1 MYFRKLSRIQRPWL
15 PRRVAWLSLVCYRC
29 DFLTLCTASH
39 MQGLQPTTTC
49 LYFKPL
55 SVRQTH
61 TLLSWFMLT
70 QINCKSNDLLILLA
84 IRTSHSQVPIDTE
97 PHCCLLMLLSISW
110 TLRPWESF
118 PTRPKATELCAS
130 FLSQRAQCNMST
142 AQSQTLA
149 FRKFAF
155 WLLACKD
162 GIFLTNAVS
171 LGWLCP
177 GAGQLSVWLPRALQS
192 SVSVSVC

>member
-1 MYFRKLSRIQRPWL
+1 MLKCTNKKRKEDHA
-15 PRRVAWLSLVCYRC
+15 VAV
-29 DFLTLCTASH
+29 
-39 MQGLQPTTTC
+39 GLLL
-49 LYFKPL
+49 LYF
-55 SVRQTH
+55 
-61 TLLSWFMLT
+61 FM
-70 QINCKSNDLLILLA
+70 D
-84 IRTSHSQVPIDTE
+84 HTE